1 MHAMQVLGRMVAD
14 VAAEV
19 LHTRCKNR
27 FCFASPRVVLDNILA
42 HWIHWKAK
50 VSSPEQL
57 TCFFKLGKVAVE
69 EVLATYGAGVIGC
82 KLDLAYAHRGEDVKA
97 ASAHKAR

>member
-1 MHAMQVLGRMVAD
+1 MQVLGRMVAD

-27 FCFASPRVVLDNILA
+27 FSFASPRVVLDNILA

-50 VSSPEQL
+50 VSGREQL
-57 TCFFKLGKVAVE
+57 TCFFKLGKVVVE
-69 EVLATYGAGVIGC
+69 EVLATCGAGVIDPRP
-82 KLDLAYAHRGEDVKA
+82 DLAYAHRGEDVQA
-97 ASAHKAR
+97 VSAPKAR